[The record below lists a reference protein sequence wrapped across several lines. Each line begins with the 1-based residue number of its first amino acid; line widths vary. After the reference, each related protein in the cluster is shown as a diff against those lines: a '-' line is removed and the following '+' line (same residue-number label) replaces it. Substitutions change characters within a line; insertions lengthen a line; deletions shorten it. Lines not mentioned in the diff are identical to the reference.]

1 MKILCSAE
9 AKYLDGYI
17 IDYDMINNM
26 SLEDIE
32 NSILRLAKDEYICFQ
47 VKRDIMEFYLKE
59 RKYKLDKR
67 FQYTKEELKRLG
79 QVNDL
84 IARQT
89 SEVMHLAHQ
98 IYLDEEEIFYDCQKE
113 YTQFEVEAYLDVPR
127 DISSL
132 DFPEIEKVSYRE
144 AELWAIL
151 SSKKLN
157 HSLNVFKV
165 LGTEGT
171 FSPYETENGDID
183 IEKKIEQTLYLTSE
197 DKIVKDKGWGCVM
210 EHVDTKKLKD
220 ICIVRPLHN
229 LFDYC
234 CFSFYDILKIKRFD
248 YNIEISYDND

>member
-1 MKILCSAE
+1 MRTHYCVE

-17 IDYDMINNM
+17 IDYDMLKKM

-32 NSILRLAKDEYICFQ
+32 SSILRLAKDEYICFQ
-47 VKRDIMEFYLKE
+47 VRRDIMELYLKE
-59 RKYKLDKR
+59 RKYRLDKR
-67 FQYTKEELKRLG
+67 FKYTKDNLERLG
-79 QVNDL
+79 QVNEL

-89 SEVMHLAHQ
+89 NEVMHLAHQ
-98 IYLDEEEIFYDCQKE
+98 IYLDEKKEFDKSQKE
-113 YTQFEVEAYLDVPR
+113 YSHFEVEAFLDVPW

-132 DFPEIEKVSYRE
+132 NFPEIEKVSYRE

-151 SSKKLN
+151 SSKSLN

-171 FSPYETENGDID
+171 FSPYQMEDEDV
-183 IEKKIEQTLYLTSE
+183 EKKIEQTLYLTSD

-210 EHVDTKKLKD
+210 EHVDTEKLKD

-234 CFSFYDILKIKRFD
+234 CFSFYDILRIKRFD
-248 YNIEISYDND
+248 YKVEIAYDNY